1 MNREPQTNKGDAM
14 TNGQKVKRIAKK
26 LIKDEPILAEW
37 FAEMILRTVCNRP
50 NGHVLIDGRPASNW
64 YK

>member
-1 MNREPQTNKGDAM
+1 M